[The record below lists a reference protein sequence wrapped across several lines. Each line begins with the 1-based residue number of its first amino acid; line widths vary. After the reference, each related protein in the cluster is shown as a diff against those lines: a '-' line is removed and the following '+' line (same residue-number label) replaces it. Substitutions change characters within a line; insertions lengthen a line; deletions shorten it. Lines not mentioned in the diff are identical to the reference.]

1 MLGIVILLTYIFFS
15 ALDNGGFIWSDKQF
29 LHYYPQLTGAFGVA
43 FIIAFFFIISMIISI
58 IHIIILLI
66 IRKKPK
72 LISILNLI
80 TFVILLI
87 VNLYLVLNGLVPL
100 SDGVNFWVI
109 VDCCIL
115 WWPVLISNFSVFMAT
130 LFIIMLVTPE
140 DVYE

>member
-1 MLGIVILLTYIFFS
+1 
-15 ALDNGGFIWSDKQF
+15 
-29 LHYYPQLTGAFGVA
+29 
-43 FIIAFFFIISMIISI
+43 MIISI

-80 TFVILLI
+80 TFVVLLI

-100 SDGVNFWVI
+100 SDDVNFWVI

>member
-1 MLGIVILLTYIFFS
+1 
-15 ALDNGGFIWSDKQF
+15 
-29 LHYYPQLTGAFGVA
+29 
-43 FIIAFFFIISMIISI
+43 MIISI

-80 TFVILLI
+80 TFVVLLI